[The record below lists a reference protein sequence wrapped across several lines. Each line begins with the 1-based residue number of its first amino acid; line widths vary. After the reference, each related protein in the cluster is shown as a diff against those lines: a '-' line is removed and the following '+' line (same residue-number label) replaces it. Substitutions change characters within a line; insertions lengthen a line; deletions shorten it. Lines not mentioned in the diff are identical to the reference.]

1 MTTGEGQT
9 DQYKMLGEWALAAG
23 RSLQSKQTGFAHYYY
38 GEAQPPYDAI
48 PLVENA
54 LFALALFR
62 SRLMEQAQEAK
73 ALLTRLLGFQNLA
86 ENDERG
92 NFPVYLHEYPQCS
105 DSTLSLQL
113 LSPLYWILRHFGNV
127 LGAQLKNRLE
137 EAARLALAHSLAAHS
152 QKVFPYS
159 FAVRLAGAQYAYG
172 ILWNIS
178 EWEQEGR
185 GQLEELAKRQL
196 EGWTSTKHLGEL
208 LLGLQMAYASLAES
222 IWRPLWDRM
231 EETWHFQTGSYQGPC
246 IREWQEREEP
256 QANLFD
262 LFGGYFSGQFS
273 RRTTLVSPYHL
284 YGAVVQ
290 QTLDRF
296 HLKLLPSIVKGH
308 FKQQKWKITTLP
320 ALSYTLL
327 EKKEP
332 YNPSVDKTFT
342 PFRLIWG
349 DLHRT
354 HSFVCQGG
362 CYDQVEFSD
371 EGPSVQLIFDLREDL
386 PGEGIRQK
394 REIEFFVDFHPGVQF
409 SLGGRSS
416 STFELGQ
423 EMTID
428 LGGHQLSLVFDLLEG
443 EGAFLGHVMKGN
455 RPSQIDL
462 KGENRFQAYD
472 WTIFLRTIRR
482 QGKCR
487 LRASLKF
494 LPESV

>member
-1 MTTGEGQT
+1 MTAGEGQA
-9 DQYKMLGEWALAAG
+9 DHYKMLGEWALAAG

-38 GEAQPPYDAI
+38 GEAQPPYDSI

-62 SRLMEQAQEAK
+62 TRLMEQVQEAK
-73 ALLTRLLGFQNLA
+73 ALLTGLVGFQNLSA
-86 ENDERG
+86 NEELG

-113 LSPLYWILRHFGNV
+113 LPPFYWILRHFGNV
-127 LGAQLKNRLE
+127 LGVQLKNRLE
-137 EAARLALAHSLAAHS
+137 EAARLALAHSLAAHR

-159 FAVRLAGAQYAYG
+159 IAVRLAGAQYAYG
-172 ILWNIS
+172 TLWKIPA
-178 EWEQEGR
+178 WEQEGR

-196 EGWTSTKHLGEL
+196 DGWTSTKHLGEL
-208 LLGLQMAYASLAES
+208 LLGLQMAYPSLPET

-256 QANLFD
+256 QASLFD

-273 RRTTLVSPYHL
+273 RRATLLRPYHL
-284 YGAVVQ
+284 YGAVLQ
-290 QTLDRF
+290 QTQDRF
-296 HLKLLPSIVKGH
+296 HLNPPPSIVKGH
-308 FKQQKWKITTLP
+308 FKQQNWKNTTLP
-320 ALSYTLL
+320 SLSYTLL

-371 EGPSVQLIFDLREDL
+371 DGSAVQLIFDLREEL
-386 PGEGIRQK
+386 PGEGIKQK

-409 SLGGRSS
+409 SLGGLSS
-416 STFELGQ
+416 STFELGH
-423 EMTID
+423 EMKIE
-428 LGGHQLSLVFDLLEG
+428 LGGHQLSLVFDLLDG

-487 LRASLKF
+487 LRASLTF
-494 LPESV
+494 LSPS